1 MSIRFSRWWL
11 VAGLLAALLGLL
23 AAGFAAA
30 PWRSGTTSD
39 ASFDGL
45 WRDHLH
51 RTGAP
56 GGAYAVV
63 TADGTTHRGATGVDG
78 SGHAY
83 SPDTRGLWGSLAK
96 PVAASVATDL
106 AARGALDL
114 DATLDRYLHLPC
126 ATTGLND
133 VTVRDLIHHTAGVGS
148 PPDALDVARPGPASE
163 AAAQLC
169 DAVTGSPGGYR
180 YSSGGYLLLTA
191 VLEAAGGTTYDRLLA
206 DLAARTGARTLVA
219 TDAAARTMP
228 PGHRLVLGRP
238 TAMTTPYDGAG
249 AGYGYLGGSLRDLEA
264 VARGYLGADPPLG
277 SPTRDAGVATPSGER
292 YGAGWRL
299 RSLPDG
305 TTFAWHSGM
314 APGYSAT
321 LMVWP
326 ERGLALV
333 TMTNLSG
340 PWHAELLLAGPM
352 ELAARL
358 APTDPANGSA
368 AGSGSGASAGPSQGP
383 SRSVDAFYPAL
394 VGTLT
399 AALVLLG
406 AAVARPPRRL
416 GLVVLGLG
424 IAGVAGGGWAI
435 ASGWAR
441 QAWLWAPDVTA
452 LAVAAIALS
461 LVAGA
466 RAATRRRRAAARRR
480 PSGESATAGRRLV
493 AEKAG
498 AGRRQG

>member
-1 MSIRFSRWWL
+1 MSIRFSRWL
-11 VAGLLAALLGLL
+11 VATLLTGLLGLL

-30 PWRSGTTSD
+30 PWRSGTPGA
-39 ASFDGL
+39 ASLDDL

-63 TADGTTHRGATGVDG
+63 TAEGTTHRGAAGVDG
-78 SGHAY
+78 SGDPY
-83 SPDTRGLWGSLAK
+83 SAETRGLWGSLAK

-114 DATLDRYLHLPC
+114 DATLDRYLQPPC
-126 ATTGLND
+126 SAGAFND
-133 VTVRDLIHHTAGVGS
+133 VTVRELIHHTAGVGS
-148 PPDALDVARPGPASE
+148 PPDALDVARPGPARD
-163 AAAQLC
+163 AAADLC
-169 DAVTGSPGGYR
+169 ADATGSPGGYR
-180 YSSGGYLLLTA
+180 YSSGGY
-191 VLEAAGGTTYDRLLA
+191 RLVA
-206 DLAARTGARTLVA
+206 DLGARTGAHTLVA
-219 TDAAARTMP
+219 TSAAARTMP
-228 PGHRLVLGRP
+228 PGHRLVFGRP

-264 VARGYLGADPPLG
+264 VARGSLGADPPLG

-299 RSLPDG
+299 RSLADG

-340 PWHAELLLAGPM
+340 PWHAEPLLAGPM
-352 ELAARL
+352 ELAARV

-368 AGSGSGASAGPSQGP
+368 AGSGSGASAGASHGP
-383 SRSVDAFYPAL
+383 SRSVDALYPAL

-399 AALVLLG
+399 AALILLG
-406 AAVARPPRRL
+406 ATVARPPRRL
-416 GLVVLGLG
+416 GIVLL
-424 IAGVAGGGWAI
+424 ALGVAGLAGVVWAV
-435 ASGWAR
+435 ANGWAR

-466 RAATRRRRAAARRR
+466 RATTRRR
-480 PSGESATAGRRLV
+480 PSGEQTSRRRPS
-493 AEKAG
+493 AEKAPVD
-498 AGRRQG
+498 GRGDPPQTGSAWGSFDATRSVMRRA

>member
-1 MSIRFSRWWL
+1 M
-11 VAGLLAALLGLL
+11 
-23 AAGFAAA
+23 
-30 PWRSGTTSD
+30 
-39 ASFDGL
+39 
-45 WRDHLH
+45 
-51 RTGAP
+51 
-56 GGAYAVV
+56 
-63 TADGTTHRGATGVDG
+63 
-78 SGHAY
+78 
-83 SPDTRGLWGSLAK
+83 GSLAK

-114 DATLDRYLHLPC
+114 DATLDRYLQPPC
-126 ATTGLND
+126 SAGAFND

-148 PPDALDVARPGPASE
+148 PPDALDVARPGPARD
-163 AAAQLC
+163 AAADLC
-169 DAVTGSPGGYR
+169 ADATGSPGGYR

-191 VLEAAGGTTYDRLLA
+191 VLEAAGGTTYDRLVA
-206 DLAARTGARTLVA
+206 DLGARTGAHTLVA
-219 TDAAARTMP
+219 TSAAARTMP
-228 PGHRLVLGRP
+228 PGHRLVFGRP

-264 VARGYLGADPPLG
+264 VARGSLGADPPLG

-299 RSLPDG
+299 RSLADG

-340 PWHAELLLAGPM
+340 PWHAEPLLAGPM

-358 APTDPANGSA
+358 APTDPPTGAANGSG
-368 AGSGSGASAGPSQGP
+368 AGAGQGP
-383 SRSVDAFYPAL
+383 SRSVDALYPAL

-399 AALVLLG
+399 AALVLLV
-406 AAVARPPRRL
+406 ATVARPPRRL
-416 GLVVLGLG
+416 DIVVLALG
-424 IAGVAGGGWAI
+424 IAGGGWAI

-452 LAVAAIALS
+452 LAAAAIALS

-466 RAATRRRRAAARRR
+466 RAAARPRPGDQQAASRRPTAEPARLRPDRPGGPSTRR
-480 PSGESATAGRRLV
+480 GR
-493 AEKAG
+493 
-498 AGRRQG
+498 